1 MEKLDGINISEA
13 AQTKC
18 TMGAPALGRR
28 KRLTQVNAIL
38 LTFSAQSA
46 NRSNI
51 VHVKTSKQK
60 TWTPSR
66 NAMAAI
72 VAQRWQVGSVP
83 VKTIGIDAIYIDIVC
98 Q

>member
-13 AQTKC
+13 AQIKSTI
-18 TMGAPALGRR
+18 GASAPGR
-28 KRLTQVNAIL
+28 KRKLTQVIANL

-46 NRSNI
+46 NMSNI
-51 VHVKTSKQK
+51 VYVKTSKQM

-66 NAMAAI
+66 NATAVIAAR
-72 VAQRWQVGSVP
+72 RWQIGSVP
-83 VKTIGIDAIYIDIVC
+83 VKTIGIDAIYIVIVC

>member
-1 MEKLDGINISEA
+1 MAKLDGINISEA

-18 TMGAPALGRR
+18 TMWAPALGRR

-46 NRSNI
+46 NMWNI
-51 VHVKTSKQK
+51 VHVTASKQM

-66 NAMAAI
+66 NATAAI
-72 VAQRWQVGSVP
+72 AARRWQIGSVP